1 VSATVEV
8 QPSGK
13 TLIKCFNPATGEPLR
28 ELEGHSSE
36 AVDQA
41 LERLRSAAASYNYS
55 PIKERVKLVRRFRKA
70 LVANLDGLIESIC
83 SETGKKRPEALLE
96 VFAAFE
102 VVRYQANIAPRTL
115 RNRYRSSGILIHKR
129 GYVAYRPHGVA
140 AIISPWNYPFV
151 LVVSPLVEALL
162 AGNTVVVKPS
172 EFTSIT
178 GLLVKQIF
186 DEAIGRPELFELVVG
201 AADAGQQLVTSPLT
215 DVVCFTGSTRVG
227 QIIAQVCAKTLKPLI
242 LELGG
247 KDALIILGDAN
258 LKRAAKSA
266 VWGGFTQAGQVCMAV
281 ERVYVMA
288 PVYDEFL
295 RLLREETRKLTTG
308 NKPEDAI
315 GPITT
320 DFQYDKVLAHIN
332 DARAKGAVV
341 ETFGEPD
348 GQHIPPTLLTG
359 VDHTMT
365 VMTDETFG
373 PELAVMPVE
382 SEEEAIDKANDS
394 LYGLSTYI
402 FTGDERC
409 GRRMARRL
417 SSGMVVINDVIIQY
431 GLAALPF
438 GGFRFSGL
446 GKVHGRE
453 GLLGFSQQQSV
464 VGTRFP
470 LPMEL
475 WWYDLGQKTYGLLR
489 KFMKWW
495 YG

>member
-1 VSATVEV
+1 MSATVEV

-28 ELEGHSSE
+28 ELEGHSPE

-41 LERLRSAAASYNYS
+41 LEGLRTAAASYNYS
-55 PIKERVKLVRRFRKA
+55 PVKERVKLVRRLRKA
-70 LVANLDGLIESIC
+70 LVANLDGFVESVC
-83 SETGKKRPEALLE
+83 SETGKKRMEALLE
-96 VFAAFE
+96 IFAALE
-102 VVRYQANIAPRTL
+102 VMRYQANIAPRTL
-115 RNRYRSSGILIHKR
+115 RSRYRSSGVLIHKR
-129 GYVAYRPHGVA
+129 GYVDYQPHGVA
-140 AIISPWNYPFV
+140 AVISPWNYPFV
-151 LVVSPLVEALL
+151 LVVSPMVEALL
-162 AGNTVVVKPS
+162 AGNTAVVKPS
-172 EFTSIT
+172 EFTSLT
-178 GLLVKQIF
+178 GLYIKHIF
-186 DEAIGRPELFELVVG
+186 DEATGRPELFELVVG
-201 AADAGQQLVTSPLT
+201 TSDVGQRLVTSPLT
-215 DVVCFTGSTRVG
+215 DIVCFTGSTRIG
-227 QIIAQVCAKTLKPLI
+227 QIIAQACAKTLKPLI

-247 KDALIILGDAN
+247 KDAMIILEDAN

-266 VWGGFTQAGQVCMAV
+266 VWGGFSQAGQVCMAV

-288 PVYDEFL
+288 KVYDEFL
-295 RLLREETRKLTTG
+295 HLLREETRKLTTG
-308 NKPEDAI
+308 NKPGDAI
-315 GPITT
+315 GAITT
-320 DFQYDKVLAHIN
+320 DFQYDKIMAHIA
-332 DARAKGAVV
+332 DAKAKGAVV

-348 GQHIPPTLLTG
+348 GRHMPPALLTG

-382 SEEEAIDKANDS
+382 SEEEAVLKANDS

-402 FTGDERC
+402 FTGNERR

-453 GLLGFSQQQSV
+453 GLLGFSQQQAV
-464 VGTRFP
+464 VEIRFP

-475 WWYDLGQKTYGLLR
+475 WWFDLADKTYGTLR
-489 KFMKWW
+489 KFVQWW
-495 YG
+495 YR